1 MQFHSLWNGEIQ
13 GDIQPN
19 TSFFINHLSFS
30 TLIPASSWLPLSPPP
45 SLFHH
50 PPFSLSFSV
59 PPSLSLSLC
68 LSFPVISRHA
78 VGGFCPL
85 GVSTNHA
92 IEPCRHRGTLAHTHT
107 FSLSHKHTLSFSLSL
122 SLSLTHTLSLSL
134 SISLSHT
141 HTLSLSHTHTHTLSL
156 YLSFPLS
163 LSLCLSH
170 THTHVRLIHSQAHC
184 KHSINTLHT
193 RKIDTLT
200 GTL

>member
-107 FSLSHKHTLSFSLSL
+107 LSICRSVFFPLSSIISSSSPPFKTKAIRQTVHLVCSHVLAVMRITSLYLCLHRESLADTHRHTHSPTHTHTCIE
-122 SLSLTHTLSLSL
+122 SLTHTL
-134 SISLSHT
+134 H
-141 HTLSLSHTHTHTLSL
+141 
-156 YLSFPLS
+156 
-163 LSLCLSH
+163 
-170 THTHVRLIHSQAHC
+170 
-184 KHSINTLHT
+184 
-193 RKIDTLT
+193 
-200 GTL
+200 